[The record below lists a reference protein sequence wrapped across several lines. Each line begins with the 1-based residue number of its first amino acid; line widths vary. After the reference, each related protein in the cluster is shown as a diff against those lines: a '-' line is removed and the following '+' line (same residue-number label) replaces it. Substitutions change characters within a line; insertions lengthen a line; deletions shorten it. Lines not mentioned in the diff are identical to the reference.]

1 MEKHLTTLLAVVLF
15 CGLLVSV
22 SQRHPGMVSG
32 ADAASAKAPA
42 KPAPK
47 PKPKPKRKRKSLLPT
62 PAEEKELLGFLHK
75 NRREFYNS
83 LMVQKKAS
91 DKRYRGTM
99 QFAWQWYKRYKSLD
113 LAVRKEVDREQ
124 GARIDISKVL
134 GKLKKVK
141 SENDRKK
148 LLSDL
153 TRLGGVQFDAQ
164 MRITKYKLDQTSN
177 QLRRLRKEL
186 QNRQAERKKIV
197 AQRVQCWLKASAKS
211 AKPKGSNKK
220 K

>member
-1 MEKHLTTLLAVVLF
+1 MAKHLTTFLAVVLF
-15 CGLLVSV
+15 CGLLVS
-22 SQRHPGMVSG
+22 QRHLGMVFG
-32 ADAASAKAPA
+32 ADAAPAKVNT

-47 PKPKPKRKRKSLLPT
+47 PKPKPKCKSLLPT
-62 PAEEKELLGFLHK
+62 PVEEKELLGFLHK
-75 NRREFYNS
+75 NRRAFYNS

-113 LAVRKEVDREQ
+113 IAVRKEVNREQ
-124 GARIDISKVL
+124 EARIGISKVL

-141 SENDRKK
+141 TEGDRKK
-148 LLSDL
+148 LMSEL
-153 TRLGGVQFDAQ
+153 TRLATVQFDAQ
-164 MRITKYKLDQTSN
+164 IKITKYKLDEKSN

-197 AQRVQCWLKASAKS
+197 DHRVQDWLKAAKKPP
-211 AKPKGSNKK
+211 KPKSSNKK